1 MIGKYLDICTSHL
14 RPETVDA
21 LSAGDIS
28 DVHVYDYEEG
38 MFIVVPDL
46 DEKPFTYSDLE
57 TLLNYAEQRDITLIR
72 LDRDGE
78 EIDSLPTYDWSSPKE
93 KFLKLSAEFQQD
105 ALMETAMRVQET
117 SDYLRVQG
125 RIDLSNWDEHKLLE
139 IYRNMAKDFEYM
151 YFESYRYENDYI
163 NFTWE
168 VFTKLLI
175 ERFGSDDMNRKV
187 VHYDVN

>member
-1 MIGKYLDICTSHL
+1 MIGKFLDICTSHL

-21 LSAGDIS
+21 LSAGDIR

-57 TLLNYAEQRDITLIR
+57 TLLNYAMQRDITLIR

-78 EIDSLPTYDWSSPKE
+78 EIDSLPTYDWSSTKE
-93 KFLKLSAEFQQD
+93 KFLKLQAEKQQN
-105 ALMETAMRVQET
+105 ALMETAMRIQET

-125 RIDLSNWDEHKLLE
+125 RIDVSDWDEHDLLE
-139 IYRNMAKDFEYM
+139 VYRDMARDFEYM
-151 YFESYRYENDYI
+151 YFDSNRYENDYI

-175 ERFGSDDMNRKV
+175 ERFTKYSVEMES
-187 VHYDVN
+187 